1 MTTARTG
8 RELSRRSLFRLGGVV
23 GAGLALG
30 PALTACAGPT
40 GTPGPGTM
48 TMALNRSLV
57 SLDNKLNQF
66 DAAVT
71 VQRAVRQ
78 GLTSIG
84 ADLTPELVLAE
95 SFELTGDTQ
104 WTVRLREGVRYSD
117 GSPVT
122 PQDVATALQV
132 YQGVNGSFLASFF
145 REWPTVQVRDERTFT
160 LDTELPEPALD
171 YLMANIL
178 ITPAAAN
185 APEELQSG
193 VGSGPYVVTSSNRGT
208 GDYTLRR
215 NDAYW
220 GPRASIDTVQVRFV
234 PEESSRVVS
243 MRSGEVDVIDT
254 ISPDS
259 ADQLAGVRGVTV
271 ERTAGLRI
279 SQLFYNFR
287 KPADHPLADVRVRE
301 ALSHAIDGRALVD
314 DVLVGSVTQATGV
327 VPEGLAGGTGDHE
340 YTFDPRATRQMLAA
354 AGIGDGDLELTMIWE
369 TGEFANDTSVMEAV
383 VQMLADVGVRTRLV
397 QFQPGGDISLWRQ
410 GRAGDWDVLGNGF
423 ASPTGLALTMLQG
436 MYGGTAE
443 REATRDT
450 YHGYVVPEVQQL
462 IAAAGTEIDPA
473 RRQELLDR
481 AQDAV
486 WDTWPCMWAFVPNAV
501 LARRDRVGDLE
512 LKPSN
517 SFELAS
523 TKLAV

>member
-1 MTTARTG
+1 MTTAPS
-8 RELSRRSLFRLGGVV
+8 REFSRRSLFRLGGVV

-30 PALTACAGPT
+30 PALAACAGPT
-40 GTPGPGTM
+40 GTPGPGTL

-78 GLTSIG
+78 GLTRIG

-95 SFELTGDTQ
+95 RFELTGDTE
-104 WTVRLREGVRYSD
+104 WTVQLRDGVVYSD
-117 GSPVT
+117 GTPVT
-122 PQDVATALQV
+122 PQDVATALQM

-145 REWPTVQVRDERTFT
+145 REWPTVEVLDERTFT
-160 LDTELPEPALD
+160 MNTQLPEPNLD

-185 APEELQSG
+185 APEELQTG

-208 GDYTLRR
+208 GDYTLTR
-215 NDAYW
+215 NENYW
-220 GPRASIDTVQVRFV
+220 GEPAAVQTVRVRFV

-259 ADQLAGVRGVTV
+259 ADQLAGVRDVTV
-271 ERTAGLRI
+271 ERVDGLRI

-287 KPADHPLADVRVRE
+287 KPADHPLANARVRQ
-301 ALSHAIDGRALVD
+301 ALSLGIDGRALVD
-314 DVLVGSVTQATGV
+314 DVLVGSVTAAKGV
-327 VPEGLAGGTGDHE
+327 VPEGLAGGTGNHE
-340 YTFDPRATRQMLAA
+340 YTFDPRAARQMLAA
-354 AGIGDGDLELTMIWE
+354 EGIQDGDLDLTMIWE

-383 VQMLADVGVRTRLV
+383 VQMMGDIGVRARLI

-450 YHGYVVPEVQQL
+450 YHGYVFPEIQQV
-462 IAAAGTEIDPA
+462 ITAAGTEVDPA
-473 RRQELLDR
+473 RRTALLAQ

-486 WDTWPCMWAFVPNAV
+486 WETWPCMWAFVPDAV
-501 LARRDRVGDLE
+501 LARRNRVGDLV

-517 SFELAS
+517 SFELS
-523 TKLAV
+523 TTTLGRS